1 MATNVPARGAMAVAM
16 ATVLAAPAVVR
27 AHPTHLVV
35 ASETA
40 EALDPGEILRT
51 AGAGSMAVHVE
62 AQATLDAE
70 GAGFFNDGGGTPVE
84 RAFGVFVSDGGGL
97 SLAGGHVRVSGP
109 WGIGVQA
116 QGKARV
122 DLSEALV
129 EVPGDVGIGIV
140 ARRES
145 EFAFDGLTLRADGR
159 RGVALSVWGDSHVVA
174 TRSQVF
180 ANGNGAIALSIESG
194 EAILRGSLLEGVR
207 GHAIRTPERGEGAA
221 VVRMEHSHVRGRIE
235 SGAPGLSVHAI
246 GGRIDGDIVR
256 GGTGR
261 LDVKLVEGAWHGRG
275 SRLTALSLERAVWT
289 LTDHSDVDTVRLERG
304 GRIDIGGGHPAFRTL
319 RVGAWHAEAG
329 ATGIVLGTRLD
340 AGGTLRR
347 QATDRLLVS
356 GDAVGRT
363 ALHVTHVGGH
373 GADTAGRDGANGS
386 GDGISVVQ
394 VAGAASAESFHL
406 AGDYVA
412 VGPWQYRLHAFGPGA
427 SDPAQRLV
435 AGNGGYW
442 DYRLQSVRTGANARA
457 ALVPQVPAYLVLG
470 HALFG
475 YGRTAIDAL
484 RPADV
489 SPPDASALRVRAFGG
504 NAMYRGAPRAVHG
517 IAYRRVDRG
526 LHVTGDLLVH
536 RIGDTTLRTG
546 ASLSTGEV
554 RATPRA
560 ADGRS
565 GLRATAQGI
574 AWHAVLAGEGGWEI
588 ASFYA
593 HTRYRIDVHTPS
605 RGQVLPR
612 MRAATDDAMVSAAFR
627 WRPTGRLLVE
637 PGLSLLWQ
645 RLRAERMHDRDGID
659 VSIGAP
665 RRVTLRGGARASMSF
680 HPEGRML
687 HAWSPYVDLRYAAAR
702 DAGAHLRAAGERF
715 PAARA
720 GRRVDVATGASF
732 ELGERWVAY
741 ADATAS
747 LGHGRNGET
756 GRGMR
761 LGAAWTF

>member
-1 MATNVPARGAMAVAM
+1 MVTNAPARGAMAVAM
-16 ATVLAAPAVVR
+16 ATVLAAPAAAR
-27 AHPTHLVV
+27 AHPARLIV

-51 AGAGSMAVHVE
+51 AGPGSMAVHVE

-70 GAGFFNDGGGTPVE
+70 GAGFFNDGGGTTVE
-84 RAFGVFVSDGGGL
+84 RAFGAFVSDGGGL

-122 DLSEALV
+122 DLSRSLV
-129 EVPGDVGIGIV
+129 EVPGDAGIGIV

-145 EFAFDGLTLRADGR
+145 EFAFDGLTLRVDGR
-159 RGVALSVWGDSHVVA
+159 QGVALSVWGDSRVVA

-180 ANGNGAIALSIESG
+180 ANGNSAIALSIESG
-194 EAILRGSLLEGVR
+194 EAILRGSLLEGAG
-207 GHAIRTPERGEGAA
+207 GHAVRTPERGEGAA
-221 VVRMEHSHVRGRIE
+221 VVRMAHSRVRGRIE
-235 SGAPGLSVHAI
+235 SGASGLSVHAM

-261 LDVKLVEGAWHGRG
+261 LDVNLVEGAWHGRG
-275 SRLTALSLERAVWT
+275 SRLTALSLEHAIWT
-289 LTDHSDVDTVRLERG
+289 LTDNSDVDTVRLERG

-319 RVGAWHAEAG
+319 RVGTWRAEAG
-329 ATGIVLGTRLD
+329 ATGVVLGTRLD

-412 VGPWQYRLHAFGPGA
+412 VGPWQYRLRAFGPGA

-435 AGNGGYW
+435 GENGGYW
-442 DYRLQSVRTGANARA
+442 DYRLQSVRTGTKARA

-475 YGRTAIDAL
+475 YGRIAIDAL
-484 RPADV
+484 RSPDV
-489 SPPDASALRVRAFGG
+489 PPLDAPALRVRTFGG
-504 NAMYRGAPRAVHG
+504 NAMYRGAPRTDDG
-517 IAYRRVDRG
+517 IAYQRVDRG
-526 LHVTGDLLVH
+526 LHVASDLLVH

-546 ASLSTGEV
+546 ASLSAGTV

-560 ADGRS
+560 LDGRS
-565 GLRATAQGI
+565 DLRATARGI
-574 AWHAVLAGEGGWEI
+574 AWHAVLTSERGWDI
-588 ASFYA
+588 ASYYA
-593 HTRYRIDVHTPS
+593 HTRYRIDVHTPL

-612 MRAATDDAMVSAAFR
+612 MRETTDEAMVSSAFR
-627 WRPTGRLLVE
+627 WRPTERLLVE
-637 PGLSLLWQ
+637 PGVSLLWQ
-645 RLRAERMHDRDGID
+645 RLGAERMRDRDGID

-665 RRVTLRGGARASMSF
+665 RRVTLRGGARTSISF
-680 HPEGRML
+680 RPEGRML
-687 HAWSPYVDLRYAAAR
+687 RAWSPYVDLRYGAAF
-702 DAGAHLRAAGERF
+702 DAGAHVRAAGEHL

-720 GRRVDVATGASF
+720 GHRVDLAMGASF
-732 ELGERWVAY
+732 ELGERWIAC

-747 LGHGRNGET
+747 LGHGRHAET
-756 GRGMR
+756 GRGVH

>member
-1 MATNVPARGAMAVAM
+1 MASNVPARGAMAVAM
-16 ATVLAAPAVVR
+16 ATVLAAPAAVR
-27 AHPTHLVV
+27 AHPNRLVV

-40 EALDPGEILRT
+40 EALDPGEILRS
-51 AGAGSMAVHVE
+51 AGPGSMAVHVE
-62 AQATLDAE
+62 SQATLDAE
-70 GAGFFNDGGGTPVE
+70 GAGFFNDGGGTRVE
-84 RAFGVFVSDGGGL
+84 RAFGAFVSDGGGL
-97 SLAGGHVRVSGP
+97 TLAGGHVRVSGP

-122 DLSEALV
+122 DLSGSLV

-159 RGVALSVWGDSHVVA
+159 QGVALSVWGDSRVVA
-174 TRSQVF
+174 TGSQVF
-180 ANGNGAIALSIESG
+180 ANGSRGIALSIESG
-194 EAILRGSLLEGVR
+194 EAILRGSLLEGAT
-207 GHAIRTPERGEGAA
+207 GHAVRTPERGEGVA
-221 VVRMEHSHVRGRIE
+221 VVRMEHSRVRGRIE
-235 SGAPGLSVHAI
+235 SGAPGLAVHAV

-261 LDVKLVEGAWHGRG
+261 LDVNLMEGAWHGRG
-275 SRLTALSLERAVWT
+275 SRLTTLSLARATWT
-289 LTDHSDVDTVRLERG
+289 LTDNSEVDSVRLERG

-329 ATGIVLGTRLD
+329 ATGVVLGTRLD

-347 QATDRLLVS
+347 QATGRLLVG

-363 ALHVTHVGGH
+363 ALHVAHVGGH
-373 GADTAGRDGANGS
+373 GADTAGRDGANGP

-394 VAGAASAESFHL
+394 VAGAASAESFRL

-412 VGPWQYRLHAFGPGA
+412 VGPWQYRLRAFGPEA

-435 AGNGGYW
+435 AGKGGYW
-442 DYRLQSVRTGANARA
+442 DYRLQSVRTGKNARA
-457 ALVPQVPAYLVLG
+457 SLVPQVPAYLVLG

-484 RPADV
+484 RPSDV
-489 SPPDASALRVRAFGG
+489 SPSDAPALRVHTFGG
-504 NAMYRGAPRAVHG
+504 NAMYRGAPHTADG
-517 IAYRRVDRG
+517 IAYRRTDRG
-526 LHVTGDLLVH
+526 LQVTGDLLVH
-536 RIGDTTLRTG
+536 RIGDTMLRTG
-546 ASLSTGEV
+546 ASLSAGTA
-554 RATPRA
+554 RATPRVL
-560 ADGRS
+560 DSRS
-565 GLRATAQGI
+565 DLRVTARGI
-574 AWHAVLAGEGGWEI
+574 AWHAVLSGEGGWEI
-588 ASFYA
+588 ASYYA

-612 MRAATDDAMVSAAFR
+612 MRATTDEAMVSSAFR
-627 WRPTGRLLVE
+627 WRPTERLLVE
-637 PGLSLLWQ
+637 PGVSLLWQ
-645 RLRAERMHDRDGID
+645 RLGAGRVDDRDGID

-680 HPEGRML
+680 RPEGRML
-687 HAWSPYVDLRYAAAR
+687 RTWSPYVDLRYSAAR
-702 DAGAHLRAAGERF
+702 DAGAHVRAAGVPL

-720 GRRVDVATGASF
+720 GRRVDLAAGVSF
-732 ELGERWVAY
+732 ELGERWIAY
-741 ADATAS
+741 ANATAS
-747 LGHGRNGET
+747 VGHGRHAEA
-756 GRGMR
+756 GRGVR